1 MFAMD
6 DEMMTGARIKVIG
19 VGGAG
24 GNAVNTMIQ
33 SGLEGIE
40 FIVANTDAQALENSL
55 ADLRIQL
62 GANVTRGLGAGA
74 KPDVGKSAASEN
86 QARIAEA
93 LEGADMVFVTAG
105 MGGGTGTGAAPVIA
119 KIARD
124 QGALTVGVV
133 TRPFA
138 FEGRRRARMA
148 EEGLLLLEEEVDTL
162 IIIPNERL
170 LAIAGPDTTFLDAF
184 RHADRVLYNGV
195 QGVSELITTP
205 GYINVDFADVKSV
218 MSDRGMALMGTGIA
232 SGEGRARIAAEEAIA
247 SPLLEDANIDG
258 ATGVLINITGG
269 LDLTIQEGSEA
280 AELIHSTADPEANVI
295 FGTVFDENMTDEVKV
310 TVIATGFRR
319 ERDPLS
325 SSGGDALFASRRDRE
340 RDRDRERER
349 ERDREESR
357 SRDHRPQQRNT
368 QPMNPAP
375 ERTRERRSEPAYAV
389 QSAKPALR
397 ASRSEQDPNNDPR
410 HWIQEQRARLKNS
423 PENSS
428 NHATTSEIHEDEFV
442 TVGENDERE

>member
-33 SGLEGIE
+33 SGLDGVE
-40 FIVANTDAQALENSL
+40 FIVANTDAQALLNSL
-55 ADLRIQL
+55 AEHKIQL

-119 KIARD
+119 KLARD

-133 TRPFA
+133 TRPFP
-138 FEGRRRARMA
+138 FEGRRRAQVA
-148 EEGLLLLEEEVDTL
+148 EDGLLALEEEVDTL
-162 IIIPNERL
+162 IVIPNERL
-170 LAIAGPDTTFLDAF
+170 LAIAGPETTFLEAF

-232 SGEGRARIAAEEAIA
+232 SGEDRARIAAEEAIA

-269 LDLTIQEGSEA
+269 PDLTIHEGTEA
-280 AELIHSTADPEANVI
+280 AELIHATADPDANVI
-295 FGTVFDENMTDEVKV
+295 FGTVFDENMSDEIKV

-319 ERDPLS
+319 EVDPLARSGAS
-325 SSGGDALFASRRDRE
+325 SALFEGRRNRDRGRQ
-340 RDRDRERER
+340 RDAG
-349 ERDREESR
+349 S
-357 SRDHRPQQRNT
+357 QRNT
-368 QPMNPAP
+368 QPISVGESATSPA
-375 ERTRERRSEPAYAV
+375 REPAYQV
-389 QSAKPALR
+389 QGSRPALR
-397 ASRSEQDPNNDPR
+397 ASRSEQNPNEDPR
-410 HWIQEQRARLKNS
+410 DWIKEQRARLRTSGNDRDSQNS
-423 PENSS
+423 R
-428 NHATTSEIHEDEFV
+428 TREIHEDEFV
-442 TVGENDERE
+442 SVGERGEHE